1 MLRIILQI
9 IQKSEKQILK
19 KYRIKFLINYQRKK
33 IIKIEEVVNNFSK

>member
-1 MLRIILQI
+1 MLKIILQI

-33 IIKIEEVVNNFSK
+33 IIKIEEVVNNFNK

>member
-1 MLRIILQI
+1 MLKIILQI
-9 IQKSEKQILK
+9 IQKLEKQILK

>member
-1 MLRIILQI
+1 MLKIILQI